1 VYVYRL
7 TEPIDTFD
15 GLTPLRRWLAA
26 ATPSQTSWALTAVLA
41 LTDAAADVDWQG
53 DMRHL
58 PLVGALPT
66 RPHTTPYLVIKQDNN
81 GDTFLVTDA
90 APGQIGDTAAHTHV
104 PARQIGAWE
113 PDDDPDE
120 GPPF

>member
-1 VYVYRL
+1 MFVYRL

-15 GLTPLRRWLAA
+15 GLILLRRWLATA
-26 ATPSQTSWALTAVLA
+26 APGQMSWALTAVLA
-41 LTDAAADVDWQG
+41 LADAATQAGWHG

-58 PLVGALPT
+58 PHVGALPT
-66 RPHTTPYLVIKQDNN
+66 RPHTTPYLVVKQDNN

-90 APGQIGDTAAHTHV
+90 TPDWLGDTTTHTRV

-113 PDDDPDE
+113 PDDEPDQT
-120 GPPF
+120 PF

>member
-1 VYVYRL
+1 MFVYRL
-7 TEPIDTFD
+7 AEPIDTFD
-15 GLTPLRRWLAA
+15 GLIPLRRWLAT

-41 LTDAAADVDWQG
+41 LADAAAQAGWHG

-58 PLVGALPT
+58 PHVGALPT

-90 APGQIGDTAAHTHV
+90 APDWLRDTTTHVPV

-113 PDDDPDE
+113 PDDEPDQT
-120 GPPF
+120 PF